1 MSQCIS
7 MHLAVFVKAQV
18 ATLMMAWF
26 RHWVPDSDSA
36 VPLGPK
42 IYDVGVGTVWI
53 LRVLPMTVK
62 AASWC
67 HVNSDYKRCKLWC
80 SVIFSGFCFHPFSLV
95 VKSWVFQGRHNLQ
108 SRPRPQP
115 IRPAGIETR
124 QASWCQL
131 QAWEKQNMQYLSTY
145 PMSGYLTASP
155 ASFHLKHEDI
165 WWNCMELLESFYR
178 CVKN

>member
-95 VKSWVFQGRHNLQ
+95 VKSWVFQGDTICSLAQTSTNSASGDRDSSGLMMPAAGLRETKHAISVYLSNVWLPYCL
-108 SRPRPQP
+108 PRLVSFKTWRYMMELHG
-115 IRPAGIETR
+115 IAGII
-124 QASWCQL
+124 L
-131 QAWEKQNMQYLSTY
+131 
-145 PMSGYLTASP
+145 
-155 ASFHLKHEDI
+155 
-165 WWNCMELLESFYR
+165 
-178 CVKN
+178 